1 MDQLNMSNRFKQF
14 LPQQGAQQRPM
25 NPAQQNQVSQPPNA
39 PMQAQARPQHPMGQM
54 LAQGNPALQ
63 NKDSAIPILQPSAQS
78 VSPMGAMPQGAPM
91 GAPQAPQGAPM
102 GAPQLPQAP
111 EGQAANPH
119 QAFIQTA
126 LQQGLPQEM
135 IMQFL
140 SSKLNMR

>member
-1 MDQLNMSNRFKQF
+1 
-14 LPQQGAQQRPM
+14 
-25 NPAQQNQVSQPPNA
+25 
-39 PMQAQARPQHPMGQM
+39 
-54 LAQGNPALQ
+54 
-63 NKDSAIPILQPSAQS
+63 
-78 VSPMGAMPQGAPM
+78 M